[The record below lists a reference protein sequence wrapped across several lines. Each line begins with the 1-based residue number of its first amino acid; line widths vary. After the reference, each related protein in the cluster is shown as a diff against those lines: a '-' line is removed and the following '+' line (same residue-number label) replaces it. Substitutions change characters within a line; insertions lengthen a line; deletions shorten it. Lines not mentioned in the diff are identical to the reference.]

1 VISRAYAKLDKG
13 CSPLG
18 QKKGIVYTV
27 LTTHLGE
34 LKLQAVAWIAFTFSE
49 IQPIRGLRDTVVNP
63 LALASLEST
72 LRNTMFCVLATESN
86 TRMID
91 HRQRENGASQPAV
104 YVQKSACGST

>member
-72 LRNTMFCVLATESN
+72 LRNTMFCVLATEN
-86 TRMID
+86 IVK
-91 HRQRENGASQPAV
+91 QGKV
-104 YVQKSACGST
+104 VLL